1 MSYGT
6 SARVD
11 RGGGKGGFMS
21 EVEKRDGGVGARVLE
36 GGGRG
41 GDRGGGDLV
50 ASPNED
56 EGYYCPEC
64 ENTGRFIRLSTP
76 MALKEEIDAQGRVI
90 ANLGYVADAE
100 PDPEIRCGRCD
111 QVITE

>member
-1 MSYGT
+1 
-6 SARVD
+6 
-11 RGGGKGGFMS
+11 MS
-21 EVEKRDGGVGARVLE
+21 EVEKQGGGVGARVLE

-41 GDRGGGDLV
+41 GDRGGGAV

-64 ENTGRFIRLSTP
+64 ENTERFIRLSTP
-76 MALKEEIDAQGRVI
+76 MALKEEIDSQGRVV

-100 PDPEIRCGRCD
+100 PDPEIRCGHCD
-111 QVITE
+111 EVITD